1 MKGAIEKA
9 TGGMLCRGFGDAGV
23 PGIANRERPLADG
36 ILSMQGL
43 DQACASG
50 DDIVRVTTQVSHH
63 AWPGTVDTMRGA
75 E

>member
-1 MKGAIEKA
+1 
-9 TGGMLCRGFGDAGV
+9 
-23 PGIANRERPLADG
+23 
-36 ILSMQGL
+36 MQGL